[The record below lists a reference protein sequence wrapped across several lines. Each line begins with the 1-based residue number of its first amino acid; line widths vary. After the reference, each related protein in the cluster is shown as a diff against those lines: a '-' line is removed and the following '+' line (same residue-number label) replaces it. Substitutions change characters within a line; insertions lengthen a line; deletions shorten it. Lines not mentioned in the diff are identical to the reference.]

1 MVTMSFRCSSGDIA
15 TAIGLVIKVIKAL
28 DSGGGATKHYREATA
43 FLQNLKDTLEPLQ
56 ASTLFEAYPTYG
68 ELVRQQVDKI
78 KLAVDHFLKLAG
90 KFEPDLG
97 GTESIG
103 SLRHISAKLKW
114 RFSASKALTE
124 LMTELSGYM
133 RVLDTL
139 LLRFVVYVLPVRLF
153 PFC

>member
-1 MVTMSFRCSSGDIA
+1 MSFRCSSGDIA
-15 TAIGLVIKVIKAL
+15 TAIGLIIKVIKAL

-43 FLQNLKDTLEPLQ
+43 FLQNPTDTPEALQ

-68 ELVRQQVDKI
+68 ELFQQQVDKI

-90 KFEPDLG
+90 KFAPDLG

-103 SLRHISAKLKW
+103 GFRHISAKFKW
-114 RFSASKALTE
+114 RLSASKALTE

-139 LLRFVVYVLPVRLF
+139 LLRFVEYVLPSRIPL
-153 PFC
+153 C